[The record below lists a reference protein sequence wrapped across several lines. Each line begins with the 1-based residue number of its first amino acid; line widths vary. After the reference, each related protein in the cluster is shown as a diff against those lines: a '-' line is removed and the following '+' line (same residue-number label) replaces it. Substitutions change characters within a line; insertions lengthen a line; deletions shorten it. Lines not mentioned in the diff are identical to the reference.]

1 MLPAF
6 PAIAMIWAHGLE
18 KIKFKSSRNIFRIIL
33 ILIIV
38 GFTSTSILKI
48 SLAANLWD
56 SYSNDFEWIMQN
68 TNKNDVFLS
77 GSQCI
82 SYYIDRQAV
91 KPGIKNLENV
101 NYAFVNQYFKVDTL
115 SIINNELLS
124 EIKTKGKI
132 IYRNE
137 ETKTEVYKI
146 NNEGIS

>member
-1 MLPAF
+1 
-6 PAIAMIWAHGLE
+6 
-18 KIKFKSSRNIFRIIL
+18 
-33 ILIIV
+33 
-38 GFTSTSILKI
+38 
-48 SLAANLWD
+48 
-56 SYSNDFEWIMQN
+56 MQN

-77 GSQCI
+77 GGQCI